1 MILRQRSKPLR
12 SALESVYQKEVP
24 QRRGRAGGWSKG
36 RRSCSKKDGCS
47 QGTFS
52 FSPNIWAFLLGG
64 VRLTAL
70 WHGWGKAVDSSGD
83 GSSEAWARAAE
94 VLLRASVDTR
104 RLLELEQHLRLFFSY
119 PISVCAELA
128 FSGRKCLP
136 FKERE
141 QFPTAGPPPPP
152 RCLACFS
159 LACRLAGTYPC
170 EGSHFKN
177 VSFCQLE
184 IFQNLKAERKRGV
197 QGSY

>member
-104 RLLELEQHLRLFFSY
+104 RLLELEQHLLLFFST
-119 PISVCAELA
+119 
-128 FSGRKCLP
+128 P
-136 FKERE
+136 FL
-141 QFPTAGPPPPP
+141 FVPSWP
-152 RCLACFS
+152 F
-159 LACRLAGTYPC
+159 LAGSACHLRSESNSRQPAPLPHLAALLA
-170 EGSHFKN
+170 SHWPAGWPGLIPAKVRILKMSPF
-177 VSFCQLE
+177 V
-184 IFQNLKAERKRGV
+184 NLRFSRI
-197 QGSY
+197 